1 MAALHAEHQHARL
14 LGVDQGDGEV
24 GEAEQLVDGVG
35 GALEQ
40 LVEAEVGGDQP
51 RDARD
56 QRHPVGALALVLVAP
71 RVRDG
76 DRGRPREQG
85 ERLDL
90 LGAEPAAGT
99 TDAEEADHATA
110 PLDGHPD
117 DAMVREV
124 GLGRIGQVA
133 IPLEHHRAAA
143 LEHRAGQ
150 PHTARHLGAVL
161 TRRHAVA
168 GGGPD
173 EVAGGIHQ
181 PDRAVLRADELAG
194 VTKDALQQRLQLQLA
209 ADGFDHR
216 AHALL
221 LPQQLP
227 ELAGALPRRGWCLNQ
242 VLRHCAPILPRG
254 PTRRKPDL
262 GPVTLVRGASPPPS
276 DSRPASVGSKSGPV
290 PDGLWAALT
299 RYSRPTSKEST
310 MRLRICDGAGE
321 RILPASRELVEEIF
335 APDSG
340 TAPGTEI
347 TLAAGGQ
354 WLSATVLAL
363 NDRAVYLMSG
373 GAGVGVI
380 SLGHTQWNDARQ
392 QFRDFLTKEAT
403 RAHG

>member
-1 MAALHAEHQHARL
+1 MLGDGVVQLARQPLPLLQHRDLLRARVEPRVLDGHRELVGDDADDGGILVGERLVALHVHHPEHAVPEQDRRGQLGARRRPARRRQVAWVRSDVVHQDGAPGARGLAHEPARDGDAILARDALLVVAALHAEHQHARL

-24 GEAEQLVDGVG
+24 GEAEQLVDGIG

-90 LGAEPAAGT
+90 LGAEPALGT
-99 TDAEEADHATA
+99 TDTEEADHATA

-124 GLGRIGQVA
+124 RLGRVGQVA
-133 IPLEHHRAAA
+133 IPLEHHRAAT

-161 TRRHAVA
+161 ARRHAVA

-181 PDRAVLRADELAG
+181 PDRAVLGADELAG
-194 VTKDALQQRLQLQLA
+194 MTQDALQQRLQLELA
-209 ADGFDHR
+209 ADGLGHR

-227 ELAGALPRRGWCLNQ
+227 KLRRC
-242 VLRHCAPILPRG
+242 
-254 PTRRKPDL
+254 
-262 GPVTLVRGASPPPS
+262 S
-276 DSRPASVGSKSGPV
+276 
-290 PDGLWAALT
+290 
-299 RYSRPTSKEST
+299 
-310 MRLRICDGAGE
+310 
-321 RILPASRELVEEIF
+321 
-335 APDSG
+335 APD
-340 TAPGTEI
+340 
-347 TLAAGGQ
+347 AGG
-354 WLSATVLAL
+354 A
-363 NDRAVYLMSG
+363 
-373 GAGVGVI
+373 
-380 SLGHTQWNDARQ
+380 
-392 QFRDFLTKEAT
+392 
-403 RAHG
+403 